1 MFLESYLVQ
10 FEESTLLLVIVIS
23 ITVIIVLSVSIF
35 IIQYFFIRPKK
46 KRILIRLKQI
56 VQEEEEEK
64 FTPKLNWNIFEN
76 KQETWPNQ
84 TKKKNV
90 FSWFILN
97 VAIHRNI
104 FISAPM
110 SGELASARSF
120 ILILNLITKVRTA
133 SATATSKI
141 LSISLFIPSTVKG
154 GYFCYNWWAK

>member
-84 TKKKNV
+84 TKKKKKCIQLIYFKCCNSSEYFHFGADV
-90 FSWFILN
+90 WWIG
-97 VAIHRNI
+97 I
-104 FISAPM
+104 
-110 SGELASARSF
+110 GSF
-120 ILILNLITKVRTA
+120 IYFN
-133 SATATSKI
+133 SK
-141 LSISLFIPSTVKG
+141 FNYQSTHSQRN
-154 GYFCYNWWAK
+154 CNI